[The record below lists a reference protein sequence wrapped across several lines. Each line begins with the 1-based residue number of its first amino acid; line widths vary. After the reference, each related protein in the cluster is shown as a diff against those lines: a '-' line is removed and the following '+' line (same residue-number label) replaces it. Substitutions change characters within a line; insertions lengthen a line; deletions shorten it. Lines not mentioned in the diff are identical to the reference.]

1 MKRFSYLMM
10 VGLLVVTG
18 LLAGC
23 DIPTE
28 ISSGLTTG
36 ASTIVGSLL
45 TWAFQAASGNTTTS
59 VMLDSVSSLVAM
71 VL

>member
-1 MKRFSYLMM
+1 MM
-10 VGLLVVTG
+10 VVLLVVTG

-23 DIPTE
+23 DVPTE
-28 ISSGLTTG
+28 ISSGIATG

-45 TWAFQAASGNTTTS
+45 TWAFQTVSSNDSTTTS
-59 VMLDSVSSLVAM
+59 MLDNVSSLVAM